1 MSPEPVPDS
10 PGAVPLDPAV
20 PEVDVDEL
28 EARLSEGAPLL
39 DVREPD
45 EVEEV
50 RVAGGVRI
58 PLQSVPE
65 RLAEVPADGTL
76 YVICA
81 VGGRSRAAA
90 EFLRGHGIDAVNV
103 AGGTNAW
110 VAAGFDV
117 ETGPEEA
124 GDAVGAGS

>member
-1 MSPEPVPDS
+1 MSEQSV
-10 PGAVPLDPAV
+10 V

-28 EARLSEGAPLL
+28 QDRLADGAALL

-50 RVAGGVRI
+50 RVPGGIRI

-65 RLAEVPADGTL
+65 RIAEIPSDGTL

-81 VGGRSRAAA
+81 LGGRSRTAA
-90 EFLRGHGIDAVNV
+90 EFLVFEGIDAVNV

-110 VAAGFDV
+110 VAADFPV
-117 ETGPEEA
+117 ESGPV
-124 GDAVGAGS
+124 DGAGS

>member
-1 MSPEPVPDS
+1 MSEQSV
-10 PGAVPLDPAV
+10 V

-28 EARLSEGAPLL
+28 QDRLADGAALL

-50 RVAGGVRI
+50 RVPGGIRI

-65 RLAEVPADGTL
+65 RIAEIPSDGTL

-81 VGGRSRAAA
+81 LGGRSRTAA
-90 EFLRGHGIDAVNV
+90 EFLRFEGIDAVNV

-110 VAAGFDV
+110 VAADFPV
-117 ETGPEEA
+117 ESGPVD
-124 GDAVGAGS
+124 GDGS

>member
-1 MSPEPVPDS
+1 MSEEQ
-10 PGAVPLDPAV
+10 V

-28 EARLSEGAPLL
+28 ASRLAEGAPLL
-39 DVREPD
+39 DVREPH

-50 RVAGGVRI
+50 RVPGGLRI
-58 PLQSVPE
+58 PLQSVPD
-65 RLAEVPADGTL
+65 RLDAIPAAGIL

-90 EFLRGHGIDAVNV
+90 EFLRNQGIDAVNV

-110 VAAGFDV
+110 VAADFDT
-117 ETGPEEA
+117 ESGPED
-124 GDAVGAGS
+124 DATGAGS

>member
-1 MSPEPVPDS
+1 MTENV
-10 PGAVPLDPAV
+10 LDDGPV

-28 EARLSEGAPLL
+28 ADRLAEGASLL

-45 EVEEV
+45 EVDEV
-50 RVAGGVRI
+50 RVPGGLRI
-58 PLQSVPE
+58 PLQSIPD
-65 RLAEVPADGTL
+65 RLEEIPTGGTL

-90 EFLRGHGIDAVNV
+90 EFLRSRGVDAVNV

-110 VAAGFDV
+110 VAADFEV
-117 ETGPEEA
+117 ESGPT
-124 GDAVGAGS
+124 GDAAGAGS